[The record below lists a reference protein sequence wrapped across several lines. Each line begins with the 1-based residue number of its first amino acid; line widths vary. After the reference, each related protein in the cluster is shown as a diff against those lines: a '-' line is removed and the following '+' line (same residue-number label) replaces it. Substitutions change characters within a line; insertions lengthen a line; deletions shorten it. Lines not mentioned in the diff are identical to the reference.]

1 MKTASWSILR
11 AALLGLAIAAG
22 RGAPAAAQSVASNTP
37 RYTPADAEFMTG
49 MIGHHAQAVLIAGW
63 APTHGASQSILLLTE
78 RIASGQQDEI
88 DLMKR
93 WLSDFGQPVPEG
105 TAHYMA
111 GHDMTGMDHGSMPG
125 MLNQAQLA
133 QLDAARGAEFDR
145 LFLTFMIQHHRGA
158 IVMVDKLFGTQG
170 AGEEERT
177 FRFASDVYADQTTE
191 IDRMEKMLAAI
202 RPAGSG
208 Q

>member
-1 MKTASWSILR
+1 MV
-11 AALLGLAIAAG
+11 LAFSAG
-22 RGAPAAAQSVASNTP
+22 RGAAATAQSVASNTTP

-63 APTHGASQSILLLTE
+63 APTHGASQPILLLTE
-78 RIASGQQDEI
+78 RIVAGQQDEI
-88 DLMKR
+88 DLMKQ

-111 GHDMTGMDHGSMPG
+111 GHDMSGMDHGTMPG
-125 MLNQAQLA
+125 MLSQAQLE
-133 QLDAARGAEFDR
+133 QLDAARGPEFDR
-145 LFLTFMIQHHRGA
+145 LFLTFMIQHHKGA

-170 AGEEERT
+170 AGEEERS

-191 IDRMEKMLAAI
+191 IDRMEKMLAAL
-202 RPAGSG
+202 PPTGSG